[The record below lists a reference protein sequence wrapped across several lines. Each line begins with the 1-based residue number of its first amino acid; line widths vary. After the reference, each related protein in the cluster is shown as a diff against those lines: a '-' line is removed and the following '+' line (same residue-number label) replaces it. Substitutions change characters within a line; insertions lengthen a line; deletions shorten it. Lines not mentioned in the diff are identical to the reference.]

1 MQSSLS
7 NCLSLTL
14 TVCQDQDFSC
24 SFSDSLSLCVY
35 HSDFN
40 PALEACYILVILV
53 CVVDM
58 CIVFPILM
66 LTPAPYTPDENED
79 ECDADQKTAVE
90 GNQEVILLP
99 AMGENNEPVVHH

>member
-1 MQSSLS
+1 MLI
-7 NCLSLTL
+7 LW
-14 TVCQDQDFSC
+14 FI
-24 SFSDSLSLCVY
+24 SLCVH